1 MYNLRK
7 YSDLIWRNIMAK
19 DSSFDVVS
27 EYDVSAMINACEQAQ
42 REISTRYDFAGTG
55 AKLTFDR
62 DAQKIDIEANSE
74 LKLEAMEGVIENK
87 FIKAG
92 LSLKFLDK
100 TGEVRENNM
109 IASKTLSLVQGL
121 DQTKAKQITAL
132 IREKGWKVKT
142 HIQGEAVR
150 VTAPKKD
157 DLQAVMDALRNAD
170 FDFPLSFNNFR

>member
-1 MYNLRK
+1 
-7 YSDLIWRNIMAK
+7 MAK

-27 EYDVSAMINACEQAQ
+27 EYDVSAMINACDQAS
-42 REISTRYDFAGTG
+42 REIATRYDFAGTA

-62 DAQKIDIEANSE
+62 DSHKIDIEANSE
-74 LKLEAMEGVIENK
+74 LKLEAIESVLESK
-87 FIKAG
+87 FIKAN

-100 TGEVRENNM
+100 SGEVSENNM
-109 IASKTLSLVQGL
+109 IARKTLPLVQGL

-142 HIQGEAVR
+142 QIQGEAVR

-157 DLQAVMDALRNAD
+157 DLQAVMDALRGAD
-170 FDFPLSFNNFR
+170 YEFPLSFNNFR